1 MSTCSSLLR
10 RLHIQLVKEH
20 IGAKQVQCV
29 IGGSMGNDD
38 DDNDDDDDDDDDRLC
53 IARSIWYQ

>member
-1 MSTCSSLLR
+1 M
-10 RLHIQLVKEH
+10 KEH

-38 DDNDDDDDDDDDRLC
+38 DDNNDDDDDDRLG